1 MTARSAV
8 FDRRQSPA
16 PAPSLRRGIS
26 MGTLQRS
33 SPLSLTGPELELFTF
48 Y

>member
-8 FDRRQSPA
+8 FDRRRSPA
-16 PAPSLRRGIS
+16 PAPSLRRGIP
-26 MGTLQRS
+26 MGTLQGS
-33 SPLSLTGPELELFTF
+33 SPLSLTGPELELSTS